1 MDEALIRLSSVV
13 GPLSCALD
21 LTEGHPMG
29 HAAAAC
35 VIGMRLAEAIGL
47 PDEERSTVFY
57 ALLLKD
63 AGCSANASAV
73 AHLYGADDQTVKR
86 ERRLHEQHQARRL
99 AARLSGGPVL
109 AGVPQGPLVQL
120 GAEGVRRLLELRAE
134 RGAQVARALGL
145 GREVALAVRAVEE
158 RWDGSGGPEG
168 LTAAAIPLAARIA
181 ALAQSVEVFNTLNGA
196 SYACAMAR
204 TRAGAW
210 FDPDLV
216 RALSGFE
223 EDDAFWRRLD
233 AAPDPVVLLPALEPS
248 AAVRHV
254 GEDAI
259 DGIAETFAGVVDA
272 KSAYTHGHSRRVA
285 RIAAGAASGL
295 GLAAEDRRDLRRA
308 ALLQDLGMLGV
319 SSRILDKPGALRADE
334 RRQLVRHPARTFA
347 VLRRIDALRPLAH
360 LAAAHHE
367 RLDGSGYPRGLTGED
382 LPFTARLLAVAD
394 VCAAR
399 TADRPHRSALPVD
412 EVLRRLEGEVP
423 RRLDPAAFAA
433 VEAHLLAA

>member
-1 MDEALIRLSSVV
+1 
-13 GPLSCALD
+13 
-21 LTEGHPMG
+21 
-29 HAAAAC
+29 
-35 VIGMRLAEAIGL
+35 
-47 PDEERSTVFY
+47 
-57 ALLLKD
+57 
-63 AGCSANASAV
+63 
-73 AHLYGADDQTVKR
+73 
-86 ERRLHEQHQARRL
+86 
-99 AARLSGGPVL
+99 
-109 AGVPQGPLVQL
+109 
-120 GAEGVRRLLELRAE
+120 
-134 RGAQVARALGL
+134 
-145 GREVALAVRAVEE
+145 
-158 RWDGSGGPEG
+158 
-168 LTAAAIPLAARIA
+168 
-181 ALAQSVEVFNTLNGA
+181 
-196 SYACAMAR
+196 MAR